1 LKILI
6 NLNFCSI
13 LIQKFEQEGKQF
25 VNAIFNDTINVV
37 EPEEGLD
44 GET

>member
-6 NLNFCSI
+6 NLNFYSI
-13 LIQKFEQEGKQF
+13 LIQTFKQEGKQF